1 MGCHDRLLDNSDLR
15 SMRWVEGWIF
25 AFKRRVKTRSSRKR
39 SIFLT
44 TVTAG

>member
-1 MGCHDRLLDNSDLR
+1 MGCHVQLLDNSDLR
-15 SMRWVEGWIF
+15 SMPWVDGWNF